1 MSHYKPYPAYRDSGV
16 EWIGQVPEYWE
27 VKRLKYSVASC
38 KNGVWGDDPVGN
50 ATEDIPCVR
59 VADFDRDKLRVVLN
73 DPTMRKVKDSER
85 QGRILKYG
93 DLLLEKSGGGEKQP
107 VGCVVQYEDEHPA
120 VCSNF
125 IARIEVAP
133 EHSSSFVRNVH
144 HALYCARIT
153 TNSINQT
160 SGIQNLDQERY
171 LNEFAAFP
179 ATAEQK
185 LIVSL
190 VDRETARI
198 DALITKKTRF
208 IELLKEK
215 RQALITHAVTNGL
228 DPNVKMK
235 DSGVEWL
242 GEVPAHWQIKPLWS
256 VFKPIK
262 RTGFVNEQLLS
273 VYRDYGVIPKSSR
286 DDNRNRASDDLSPY
300 QLVEPDN
307 LVTNKMKT
315 WQGSIAVSE
324 HRGIVSPAYFVYEA
338 IEPLFGR
345 FIHHL
350 MRSSPY
356 ITGYM
361 SISKGIRVGQW
372 DLDQEHFRV
381 FPILFPSLI
390 EQKAIVKTL
399 DSETARIDLV
409 ITKTQRS
416 IDLLKERRAAFITAA
431 VTGQIDLRESA

>member
-16 EWIGQVPEYWE
+16 EWIGQVPAHWRVSA
-27 VKRLKYSVASC
+27 VKREFSTQLGKMLQPELK
-38 KNGVWGDDPVGN
+38 NPL
-50 ATEDIPCVR
+50 DIPVPYHKAVSVQWER
-59 VADFDRDKLRVVLN
+59 VADTPPEIMWASPSELEQFRV
-73 DPTMRKVKDSER
+73 RK
-85 QGRILKYG
+85 G
-93 DLLLEKSGGGEKQP
+93 DLLICEGGDVGRAALFEGEDSEPIIIQ
-107 VGCVVQYEDEHPA
+107 
-120 VCSNF
+120 
-125 IARIEVAP
+125 
-133 EHSSSFVRNVH
+133 
-144 HALYCARIT
+144 
-153 TNSINQT
+153 NSIHRVRARDGNDNEMLLRVMQT
-160 SGIQNLDQERY
+160 VKRSGWFEVLCSKSTIVHFTSE
-171 LNEFAAFP
+171 
-179 ATAEQK
+179 K
-185 LIVSL
+185 LGDLAYPVPPGEESKAIVSA
-190 VDRETARI
+190 VRRETTRI